1 MPLLDRNSAEAEQ
14 AYYYANI
21 ITGFFASEIRKN
33 GCLTPIPITLYHEAD
48 GHISQIED
56 IDEIVNAPDQEIYK
70 AKNNAKNVYLKDPL
84 SEAIKRSI
92 GQNCLSCKPSLPKIA
107 FTNMLD
113 DTINNALN
121 FIGKLKKG
129 GALGYGLDI
138 NTPSIAFTLNSFC
151 IPDLLSL
158 LAVLVAALAK
168 IAFSLDFSKFNIMS
182 FIMAIIGKL
191 LAILS
196 KFAEVSLKIS
206 LSPIMCII
214 DALIQLSTTVGKTA
228 EGVGDQIKKAK
239 KEYAKK
245 SMRERAKTLA
255 KKVEVDVD
263 IRFMGESI
271 TASSTNKDSQQKIQD
286 ISDGI
291 KKEDSNQ
298 SDISKFAE
306 ELQELKDVIE
316 LGVKSIEDTIIDVFG
331 ISQYMLCE
339 SARSTSRAS
348 DDYDGI
354 MKFISL
360 INLIKSI
367 IKRKT
372 RKIASNIT
380 RSGSYESVDP
390 SSAILS
396 NDEIYSAIAE
406 AIGRNLEIAE
416 SDGSDI
422 GIIIGKPIDDI
433 SVKPLTIFGCN
444 LGDIIQDSH
453 LNVIIKDAKEFAEGH
468 LIGQGNDPTYVS
480 RPLDNISTNTD
491 FIPLDIDNNLNDVI
505 KNIFSFL
512 NVTNPYVDG
521 ETSPLYDNQPG
532 SIADRAEELRLKIKE
547 NRLSLEESA
556 NLRDSLNDLLGN
568 IGNIRI

>member
-1 MPLLDRNSAEAEQ
+1 VPLLDRNSAEAEQ
-14 AYYYANI
+14 AYYYANV

-107 FTNMLD
+107 FTNTLD

-121 FIGKLKKG
+121 FIDKLKN
-129 GALGYGLDI
+129 YSLDI

-158 LAVLVAALAK
+158 LAVIVAALAK
-168 IAFSLDFSKFNIMS
+168 IAFALDFSKFNIMS
-182 FIMAIIGKL
+182 FIMAIIGRL

-196 KFAEVSLKIS
+196 KFADVSLKIS

-239 KEYAKK
+239 KEYAEK
-245 SMRERAKTLA
+245 SMRERAKSLA
-255 KKVEVDVD
+255 KKVEGAVD
-263 IRFMGESI
+263 IRFMGESV
-271 TASSTNKDSQQKIQD
+271 TASSINKDSQQKIQD

-291 KKEDSNQ
+291 KKEDSNK

-339 SARSTSRAS
+339 SARCTSRAS

-360 INLIKSI
+360 INLIRSI

-468 LIGQGNDPTYVS
+468 LIGKGNDPTYVS

-521 ETSPLYDNQPG
+521 EAPPLYDSQPG

-556 NLRDSLNDLLGN
+556 NLRDSLDDLLGN

>member
-14 AYYYANI
+14 AYYYANV

-107 FTNMLD
+107 FTNTLD

-121 FIGKLKKG
+121 FIDKLKKG
-129 GALGYGLDI
+129 GTLDI

-158 LAVLVAALAK
+158 LAVIVAALAK
-168 IAFSLDFSKFNIMS
+168 IAFALDFSKFNIMS
-182 FIMAIIGKL
+182 FIMAIIGRL

-206 LSPIMCII
+206 LSPIMCIM

-239 KEYAKK
+239 KEYAEK
-245 SMRERAKTLA
+245 SMREMAKSLA
-255 KKVEVDVD
+255 KKGEVDLD
-263 IRFMGESI
+263 IRFMGESV
-271 TASSTNKDSQQKIQD
+271 TASSMNKDNQQKIQD
-286 ISDGI
+286 ISDDI
-291 KKEDSNQ
+291 KKEDSNK

-339 SARSTSRAS
+339 SARCTSRAS

-360 INLIKSI
+360 INLIRSI

-468 LIGQGNDPTYVS
+468 LIGKGNDPTYVS

-521 ETSPLYDNQPG
+521 EAPPLYDSQPG

-556 NLRDSLNDLLGN
+556 NLRDSLDDLLGN